1 MFGIRP
7 VKTLGILAILFLIF
21 SATRV
26 NHKSSH
32 TQDNNSNKPMTAY
45 MEKIEPKR
53 KPLKPKDAIK
63 ILHHLFKEK
72 IHDPAMRCHYKKA
85 KSRFF
90 VECKEG
96 DLIKNN
102 YWEIV
107 FNKSQIKLLARSNV
121 SVYIINKYKFKEL
134 ESDTKK
140 RYPEVEKALKKFFTN
155 KQVD

>member
-7 VKTLGILAILFLIF
+7 IKTLGILAILFLIF
-21 SATRV
+21 SATRI
-26 NHKSSH
+26 NQKP
-32 TQDNNSNKPMTAY
+32 TLNKDNNQTKTISAY
-45 MEKIEPKR
+45 MEKTQIKR
-53 KPLKPKDAIK
+53 KPLEAKDAIK

-72 IHDPAMRCHYKKA
+72 IHDPSMRCHYKKA

-90 VECKEG
+90 VECKDG

-107 FNKSQIKLLARSNV
+107 LKKNKIKLLARSNA

-134 ESDTKK
+134 ESDTSK
-140 RYPEVEKALKKFFTN
+140 RHPEVEKALKRFFTN
-155 KQVD
+155 N